1 MTNFVSQ
8 AYEYFVDLK
17 TSSTNMQVIQ
27 ITAGGQMPQI
37 RLAPFFGAFKMF
49 KLGRVSIRL
58 VPAATLPVDPTGL
71 SYAAGENTV
80 DPRDQFNPGLIR
92 ITNGEDVSTLSALLD
107 GTAAEQSY
115 YATLLDRR
123 WFKFALQAGCKR
135 SAIPL
140 VWRVGQSH
148 QSIRQAFTV
157 PTTEVDE
164 GISPTN
170 IGILTPLANGN
181 LDGSLGW
188 ENALMQ
194 VDRCK
199 LGWMPTDMFNNHRSG
214 INAVPEIDVLTI
226 ILPKAYKTV
235 YYYRMYIR
243 EEVQFKDAVAINPYI
258 STKDMSGAVYSGAID
273 RFVYNKIPGPTR
285 ADIPTSVIVPSS
297 SPVNPVNGGTKVIEP

>member
-1 MTNFVSQ
+1 MTNFVTQ

-17 TSSTNMQVIQ
+17 TSATSMQVIQ

-37 RLAPFFGAFKMF
+37 RLAPFFGAFKQF

-92 ITNGEDVSTLSALLD
+92 ITNGEDVSDLASLLI
-107 GTAAEQSY
+107 GTSAEQSY

-148 QSIRQAFTV
+148 QSIRQALTV
-157 PTTEVDE
+157 PTTEADLGV
-164 GISPTN
+164 SPTN
-170 IGILTPLANGN
+170 IGTLTALATGA
-181 LDGSLGW
+181 LDGSQGW

-194 VDRCK
+194 VDRCR
-199 LGWMPTDMFNNHRSG
+199 LGWMPTDMFNNHRFG
-214 INAVPEIDVLTI
+214 INTVPEIDVLTI

-258 STKDMSGAVYSGAID
+258 STEELSGAVCSGAID
-273 RFVYNKIPGPTR
+273 RFVYNQIPGTTR
-285 ADIPTSVIVPSS
+285 ADVPTSTVVPSTA
-297 SPVNPVNGGTKVIEP
+297 PVNPVNGGTKVIEP